1 MARLIMR
8 RGPNIGMMFH
18 LNGDV
23 VTIGRGSK
31 NDIIIH
37 DNEISRE
44 HCRLVRS
51 GADDYTLEDMNSSNG
66 TFVNAQRVV
75 KPWPLQHGFYIELGD
90 AVAFEYERLESGY
103 TAEPTGQE
111 TETALPLPELVR
123 PPEYYSLLMASG
135 PDSGRVY
142 SLAQPLIKIGRDLTN
157 DIIIQD
163 PEVSRFHA
171 RLRRA
176 GAEYQIEDLGSTNGT
191 RLNDVL
197 VTELTPLQN
206 EDMVSLGTGIQLQY
220 ITAGSALPYD
230 TPATATPQFPQ
241 ELRAYFTDTE
251 HGLLD
256 KTLTV
261 HPKTSRLGTGL
272 ESGALT
278 DHIFLAYS
286 REDWERFVASL
297 TVSLQD
303 AGLNVWVEQYLSPGD
318 PDWREAVDQALQ
330 ECWLM
335 VIVMS
340 PRSLALNHL
349 KSAYRHF
356 MNQDKPVIP
365 LVYEPLVTLP
375 IELARQRIILHDR
388 KNPRRSVHKLIYEIK
403 EMRKQIRP

>member
-1 MARLIMR
+1 MR

-44 HCRLVRS
+44 HCRLIRS
-51 GADDYTLEDMNSSNG
+51 GGDYTLEDMNSSNG
-66 TFVNAQRVV
+66 TFVNAQRVA

-90 AVAFEYERLESGY
+90 AVAFEYERPEVAIAQA
-103 TAEPTGQE
+103 AEPATQE
-111 TETALPLPELVR
+111 TDTALPLPELNR
-123 PPEYYSLLMASG
+123 APEYYSLLMASG

-171 RLRRA
+171 RLRRS
-176 GAEYQIEDLGSTNGT
+176 GAQYQIEDLGSTNGT

-197 VTELTPLQN
+197 VTEPTPLEN
-206 EDMVSLGTGIQLQY
+206 EDTIFLGTGVQLQY
-220 ITAGSALPYD
+220 LTASTALPYD
-230 TPATATPQFPQ
+230 SPNAAAQQFPQ

-251 HGLLD
+251 HGVLD
-256 KTLTV
+256 KTLAMN
-261 HPKTSRLGTGL
+261 PKTSRLGTGL
-272 ESGALT
+272 EAGSLT
-278 DHIFLAYS
+278 DNIFLAYS

-297 TVSLQD
+297 TVNLQD
-303 AGLNVWVEQYLSPGD
+303 AGLNVWVEQYLTPGGA
-318 PDWREAVDQALQ
+318 DWKEAIDQALE

-349 KSAYRHF
+349 KSAYRQF
-356 MNQDKPVIP
+356 LASDKPVIP

>member
-8 RGPNIGMMFH
+8 RGPGIGVMYH
-18 LNGDV
+18 LNGDI

-44 HCRLVRS
+44 HCRLLRT
-51 GADDYTLEDMNSSNG
+51 GEDYTLEDMNSNNG

-90 AVAFEYERLESGY
+90 AVAFEYEHSEASHALSEL
-103 TAEPTGQE
+103 AALD
-111 TETALPLPELVR
+111 TETALPLPELAR
-123 PPEYYSLLMASG
+123 PPEYFSLLMTSG
-135 PDSGRVY
+135 PESGRVY

-171 RLRRA
+171 RLRRT
-176 GAEYQIEDLGSTNGT
+176 GGQYQIEDLGSTNGT

-197 VTELTPLQN
+197 VTEPALLEN
-206 EDMVSLGTGIQLQY
+206 EDKVFLGTGVQLQY
-220 ITAGSALPYD
+220 LTAHTALPYD
-230 TPATATPQFPQ
+230 TQTRAAPQFPQ

-251 HGLLD
+251 HGVLD
-256 KTLTV
+256 KTIAL
-261 HPKTSRLGTGL
+261 PSKTSHLVSGL
-272 ESGALT
+272 EAGALS

-286 REDWERFVASL
+286 REDWERFVASM

-303 AGLNVWVEQYLSPGD
+303 AGLNVWVEQYLTPGS
-318 PDWREAVDQALQ
+318 PDWRASVDQALQ

-349 KSAYRHF
+349 KSAYHHF
-356 MNQDKPVIP
+356 LSHDKPVIP

-375 IELARQRIILHDR
+375 MDLARLRIILHDR

-403 EMRKQIRP
+403 EMRKQMRP